1 MAEKIGIIRSKKA
14 MQAANGR
21 SCVNCGAM
29 DGTIVRAHYT
39 GLRQHLFGAGRGIK
53 CHDICTAD
61 LCAKCHSAFDTFAKH
76 LKRTGEI
83 TKIDQSE
90 QFLYLIMETIIRDVK
105 EGVLKYA

>member
-61 LCAKCHSAFDTFAKH
+61 LCMKCHSAFDTFAKH